1 MLFAGLLYSVFALA
15 ATLGLFLLLRHHY
28 GLRTAL
34 PWSVLLLLGFA
45 ALGGWVAWMVRTSG
59 LG

>member
-1 MLFAGLLYSVFALA
+1 MVFAALLYFVFALT

-34 PWSVLLLLGFA
+34 PWSVLMLLAFA
-45 ALGGWVAWMVRTSG
+45 ALGGWVVWLLWRAG
-59 LG
+59 GG